1 MTPEIEITYYT
12 DPLCSW
18 SWAFEPVWR
27 RLRYELGDR
36 LAWRYRMGGMIPD
49 WRRYADPLNDVAA
62 PSHVGPQ
69 WLEVSRLS
77 GMPIEPRIWHDDPP
91 ASSYPACLA
100 VKAAELQGRNIG
112 ERYLRR
118 AREAVMLEQRNVARR
133 AVLFELA
140 AELAAE
146 ERPAPPGAA
155 DADAAPDDGVPAA
168 AALDLNA
175 FRRALD
181 DGTALAAFRE
191 DLRDVKYRDIGR
203 FPTLVIRGS
212 DGHGVIVVGYRPYAV
227 LRDAV
232 QRGVGVALGSDRQ
245 PSTADYA
252 AFWRCVGG
260 RLTDRELTEA
270 CAPDAVTAATATSTI
285 A

>member
-1 MTPEIEITYYT
+1 MSTSDIVRPTIDITYYT

-49 WRRYADPLNDVAA
+49 WRRYADPLNDVAS

-69 WLEVSRLS
+69 WLAVSRLS

-100 VKAAELQGRNIG
+100 VKAAELQGRDMG

-118 AREAVMLEQRNVARR
+118 AREAVMLEQRNIARR
-133 AVLFELA
+133 AVLLELA
-140 AELAAE
+140 EELAAE
-146 ERPAPPGAA
+146 ELAA
-155 DADAAPDDGVPAA
+155 EAAAATSGA
-168 AALDLNA
+168 AALDPDA
-175 FRRALD
+175 FCRALD
-181 DGTALAAFRE
+181 DGSALAAFRE

-203 FPTLVIRGS
+203 FPTLVIRGAN
-212 DGHGVIVVGYRPYAV
+212 GRGVIVVGYRPYAV

-232 QRGVGVALGSDRQ
+232 QRGVGAALGPDRRR
-245 PSTADYA
+245 PVAAEYT
-252 AFWRCVGG
+252 AFWRGVTG

-270 CAPDAVTAATATSTI
+270 CAPDAAAPPVDAATR
-285 A
+285 